1 MDLNRFLQ
9 VAWRFKLLLAGG
21 LVLATVV
28 AFLSLARVTLDG
40 NSPSV
45 QFREQETW
53 LSASTLLVTQSGFP
67 WGRAILDD
75 VITVQPKG
83 AEALTIPRY
92 GDPGRYSG
100 LAAIYAQLAKAD
112 PVRNSVM
119 AGAGPGSRYEA
130 EVVKSADGSGA
141 LPLLYI
147 KGYGPSPEA
156 SENVANAATVEFQR
170 YLERQQAKSGIA
182 AGKRV
187 QVVVTQRAGGAEI
200 FEKRSF
206 VRPMMMFLLIVMGFL
221 ALAFALENLRPDR
234 DWDDERDPW
243 EHRAARE
250 LDRAAVR

>member
-28 AFLSLARVTLDG
+28 AFLSLARVTLGG

-147 KGYGPSPEA
+147 KGYGPSSSPRTAPAHCRCSTSRATAHRRKPRRTSPTRPRSSSSATSSA
-156 SENVANAATVEFQR
+156 SR
-170 YLERQQAKSGIA
+170 P
-182 AGKRV
+182 
-187 QVVVTQRAGGAEI
+187 RAGSPPASACRWSSPSARVGP
-200 FEKRSF
+200 RSS
-206 VRPMMMFLLIVMGFL
+206 RSGPSCG
-221 ALAFALENLRPDR
+221 R
-234 DWDDERDPW
+234 
-243 EHRAARE
+243 
-250 LDRAAVR
+250 